1 LAQLKRKNEK
11 LKRGKYWR
19 SFLLR
24 EKVPELSSGHEF
36 LNGMPEQET
45 PAGLSLTA
53 KIFIALGIF
62 VVAAPILY
70 VAAVMIAMKAHLKE
84 DCGRSLRVNLG
95 VRLRE
100 HAEKYEGRFPNNW
113 SELEWDDMGGITNTT
128 WDRLFACPTVGHGAG
143 DWKQVDYWTDYR
155 LIPGRT
161 TNDQIDTV
169 LAIEP
174 LSNHETGANVLF
186 VDGSSQWWPAKRVLG
201 EKALLQSTNK

>member
-1 LAQLKRKNEK
+1 
-11 LKRGKYWR
+11 
-19 SFLLR
+19 
-24 EKVPELSSGHEF
+24 
-36 LNGMPEQET
+36 MPEQET
-45 PAGLSLTA
+45 RTGLSLAT
-53 KIFIALGIF
+53 KLSIAVGLI
-62 VVAAPILY
+62 VVAAPVLY
-70 VAAVMIAMKAHLKE
+70 VVAVMIGLKAHLKE
-84 DCGRSLRVNLG
+84 DCERSLRVNLG

-100 HAEKYEGRFPNNW
+100 HAEKHEGRFPNKW

-143 DWKQVDYWTDYR
+143 DWKLVDFWSDYR

-161 TNDQIDTV
+161 SNDSPDTV

-201 EKALLQSTNK
+201 EKAILQSTNQ